1 METNLYLSTNIEV
14 YQDNKLICQTKNTLT
29 NSGKGAIH
37 KLLTTTASINK
48 LALSYLTST
57 QTIDTPMYKDAVLKE
72 IDNTYFTFS
81 GGDIIMNF
89 ETEISGLTAGQI
101 QRLGLAVGDNLLFTT
116 ANTGGISVSN
126 TPIFVLYQIRLGITQ
141 EW

>member
-1 METNLYLSTNIEV
+1 MTGVQTCALP
-14 YQDNKLICQTKNTLT
+14 ICFPV
-29 NSGKGAIH
+29 
-37 KLLTTTASINK
+37 
-48 LALSYLTST
+48 
-57 QTIDTPMYKDAVLKE
+57 TIGVV
-72 IDNTYFTFS
+72 
-81 GGDIIMNF
+81 IIMNF

-141 EW
+141 G